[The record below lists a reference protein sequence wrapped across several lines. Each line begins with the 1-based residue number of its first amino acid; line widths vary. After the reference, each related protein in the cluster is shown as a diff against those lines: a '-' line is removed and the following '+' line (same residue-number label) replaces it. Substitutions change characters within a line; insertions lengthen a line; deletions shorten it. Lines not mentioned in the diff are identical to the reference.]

1 VTVAK
6 GIKNSDIPLTSE
18 GIPMAKYKPVD
29 YSQSELIP
37 VCLEDQLIP
46 GTLEYAIHYLIENRI
61 DTSCFARF
69 YTNDETGCPAF
80 DPKVMLKAILLSYS
94 RGIFRSRQIERLCRD
109 NVVFMA
115 LTGGQSPDHST
126 IARFIARM
134 DMQIIAIFNDVLLIC
149 QEEGLLGGTEF
160 ALDGCKISS
169 NASKGMS
176 GTFKQLKAKRDHLE
190 QKLKEMLKEHKK
202 SDVQDEN
209 HSVTPRNKP
218 RSVQKRLDEIK
229 QKIDKLD
236 TFLDSNKPKL
246 GHNDKEIKSNVT
258 DNDSAQMLTPHGV
271 RQGYNAQA
279 LVDSKYQVIVH
290 AEAIGHGQDDEN
302 VAPMIDGAKANFAA
316 IGQSQNIFAGAILL
330 ADAGYHSESNLKKC
344 CDENIDA
351 YIPDINYR
359 KRDPRHSEESMFSIA
374 DFEYDA
380 AMDHYVCP
388 NKKILRKRLN
398 ATKARKGHVKL
409 YQAQKED
416 CTSCPLRTR
425 CLLNEFSTRRQLRLS
440 TDDQVLQFNIN
451 IYNKL
456 ATPEGQAVFS
466 KRQAIVEPVFANITF
481 QKRLDWFS
489 LRSKLKVDIQ
499 WRLFCLVHNIEKLLH
514 FGSAHAFRLA
524 NA

>member
-1 VTVAK
+1 
-6 GIKNSDIPLTSE
+6 
-18 GIPMAKYKPVD
+18 
-29 YSQSELIP
+29 
-37 VCLEDQLIP
+37 
-46 GTLEYAIHYLIENRI
+46 
-61 DTSCFARF
+61 
-69 YTNDETGCPAF
+69 
-80 DPKVMLKAILLSYS
+80 
-94 RGIFRSRQIERLCRD
+94 
-109 NVVFMA
+109 
-115 LTGGQSPDHST
+115 
-126 IARFIARM
+126 
-134 DMQIIAIFNDVLLIC
+134 
-149 QEEGLLGGTEF
+149 
-160 ALDGCKISS
+160 
-169 NASKGMS
+169 
-176 GTFKQLKAKRDHLE
+176 
-190 QKLKEMLKEHKK
+190 
-202 SDVQDEN
+202 
-209 HSVTPRNKP
+209 
-218 RSVQKRLDEIK
+218 
-229 QKIDKLD
+229 
-236 TFLDSNKPKL
+236 
-246 GHNDKEIKSNVT
+246 
-258 DNDSAQMLTPHGV
+258 
-271 RQGYNAQA
+271 
-279 LVDSKYQVIVH
+279 
-290 AEAIGHGQDDEN
+290 
-302 VAPMIDGAKANFAA
+302 
-316 IGQSQNIFAGAILL
+316 
-330 ADAGYHSESNLKKC
+330 
-344 CDENIDA
+344 
-351 YIPDINYR
+351 
-359 KRDPRHSEESMFSIA
+359 MFSIA